1 MIQKLIGTMVRMARS
16 SVRKNAFGIR
26 RLAVPYLRLL
36 RHAKPRSLS
45 LKGKTI
51 EIVDPY
57 WAVNDF
63 VEIFWDEIYHF
74 KPRRDRPMILDC
86 GSNVGLSVIYF
97 KLAYPASRVT
107 AFEPDPRIFGI
118 MKRNIQ
124 RFALNDVMAI
134 NKAVWI
140 DESSMTF
147 LPDGGVAGRLVSD
160 SAAGETVPVET
171 VRLADYLQQ
180 PVDLLKLDIEG
191 AEYDVLRDCRGYLKN
206 VDHLF
211 VEFHG
216 DPHQKQNLQDVLSLL
231 TDSGFRYYLLEA
243 RRERRPLDF
252 DWRWQFYDVQMNI
265 FAVRE

>member
-1 MIQKLIGTMVRMARS
+1 MIQKLLGTMVRMARS

-26 RLAVPYLRLL
+26 RMAVPYLQLL
-36 RHAKPRSLS
+36 RHARPGSLS
-45 LKGKTI
+45 LQGHTL

-63 VEIFWDEIYHF
+63 IEIFWDEIYLF
-74 KPRRDRPMILDC
+74 KPRRDRPVIIDC
-86 GSNVGLSVIYF
+86 GSNVGLSVLYF
-97 KLAYPASRVT
+97 KLAYPDSRVT
-107 AFEPDPRIFGI
+107 AFEPDSRIFDI
-118 MKRNIQ
+118 MERNLR
-124 RFALNDVMAI
+124 RFAVNGVTAI

-140 DESSMTF
+140 DESGMKF
-147 LPDGGVAGRLVSD
+147 LPDGGVAGRLVFGNT
-160 SAAGETVPVET
+160 AGETVPVAT

-191 AEYDVLRDCRGYLKN
+191 AESDVLRDCREYLKN

-231 TDSGFRYYLLEA
+231 SDSGFRYYLLEA

-252 DWRWQFYDVQMNI
+252 DWRWQLYDVQMNI